1 MDKRFITPK
10 EAISLLNDDKQIHT
24 FRNPTN
30 GILLGCNNSRES
42 IIERLEANP
51 DKIEIGGDACRRM
64 EHGIALD
71 DRGYLFIETNEEK
84 LNAFDPLEV

>member
-10 EAISLLNDDKQIHT
+10 EAISLLNEDEQIHT
-24 FRNPTN
+24 FRNPN
-30 GILLGCNNSRES
+30 GMLLGCDHSRES

-51 DKIEIGGDACRRM
+51 DKIEIGGDTCRRM
-64 EHGIALD
+64 KHGIILD
-71 DRGYLFIETNEEK
+71 DDGYLFIETNEEK